1 MLVCPQCLFENPSH
15 HKFCQK
21 CGYSLTQQLCG
32 ECGSTVSLNVLDCP
46 NCGVRTGTV
55 WLAVVSRFPVE
66 CEYDTL
72 DPVENPSSSPEQD
85 RLGGAIAEISEET
98 QTQTDSIQVASS
110 VKSESEL
117 PPDQIASLSED
128 TVEVDSMAAET
139 ESNQIWG
146 LEAFDASEIPISD
159 ALDPDSSDDSN
170 HSIELKSDDSCLP
183 DLEKGMYLDENQR
196 YQLIEPLKPLKP
208 DETVTVEVL
217 DTQPLEMSPLEAA
230 QLNLL
235 SSSEK
240 MDTFVIAAAQAYFI
254 LQSQFQDHFPKLKD
268 AWKSDLYTV
277 VLLENYSDFPML
289 LEKFRDSQT
298 TPQQILS
305 LFQQMADLWEAL
317 ESWQSRQS
325 LLELTNIRVSLTS
338 PDQICLQQLYQELQA
353 DTISL
358 SDLGKAWK
366 ALIQQSQRTLLGS
379 LTQLLR
385 DLTEGEIETI
395 TQLQDRLTE
404 VEQELNS
411 SSTSETETPSIPISS
426 PTQIQEDVD
435 EDITEV
441 PTGGSVAPTI
451 PRLSPL
457 LHLEAVGATDIGR
470 RRQRNEDSFGVQ
482 TTIHEQQTPQGRVVE
497 AKGLYIL
504 CDGMGGHASGEVASQ
519 LAVDTLKQYFQS
531 QLTGELP
538 TPKMIKNAIIQTNTT
553 IFEANQGAVRSGIG
567 RMGTT
572 LVMAIV
578 AENQVAIA
586 HVGDSR
592 LYRLTSQGLE
602 QITVDHEVGQREI
615 QRGVSP
621 EVAYARPDA
630 YQLTQALGPRDRNF
644 VKPDIQFLEVQEN
657 TVFILASDGLTDN
670 DLLEIYYA
678 THLDPLLNPKTDL
691 DAGVKQLIE
700 LANEHNGHD
709 NITIIAIRMLV
720 SPSRK

>member
-21 CGYSLTQQLCG
+21 CGYSLTQRVCG
-32 ECGSTVSLNVLDCP
+32 ECGSTVSLSVLDCP
-46 NCGVRTGTV
+46 DCGTRTGTV
-55 WLAVVSRFPVE
+55 WLAVVSRLPVE
-66 CEYDTL
+66 CEHDIL
-72 DPVENPSSSPEQD
+72 DRVENPSSSPERD

-98 QTQTDSIQVASS
+98 QTQTDKIQAAW
-110 VKSESEL
+110 VKSEPEL
-117 PPDQIASLSED
+117 TPDQMASLSENG
-128 TVEVDSMAAET
+128 VEIDSVA
-139 ESNQIWG
+139 SDQIWG
-146 LEAFDASEIPISD
+146 SEAFDASEIPVCD
-159 ALDPDSSDDSN
+159 ALDPDASDDSN
-170 HSIELKSDDSCLP
+170 DSVELKSDASCLP
-183 DLEKGMYLDENQR
+183 GLDKGMYLDENQR
-196 YQLIEPLKPLKP
+196 YQLIEPLETLKP

-254 LQSQFQDHFPKLKD
+254 LQSQFQNHFPKLKD

-277 VLLENYSDFPML
+277 VLLENYSNFPML
-289 LEKFRDSQT
+289 LEKFKDSQT

-305 LFQQMADLWEAL
+305 GFQQMADLWEPL
-317 ESWQSRQS
+317 EEFQCRQS
-325 LLELTNIRVSLTS
+325 LLELTNILVSPTF
-338 PDQICLQQLYQELQA
+338 PHEICLQKLYRDFRA
-353 DTISL
+353 DTVSL

-366 ALIQQSQRTLLGS
+366 TLIQQSQRTLFGS

-385 DLTEGEIETI
+385 DLNEGEIKTI
-395 TQLQDRLTE
+395 TQLQNQLAE

-411 SSTSETETPSIPISS
+411 SSTETPVIPISS
-426 PTQIQEDVD
+426 PTRIQEDVD
-435 EDITEV
+435 DDITDV

-451 PRLSPL
+451 PRLSQL

-538 TPKMIKNAIIQTNTT
+538 TSEMIKNAIIQANTT
-553 IFEANQGAVRSGIG
+553 IYEANQEAVRSGVG

-592 LYRLTSQGLE
+592 LYRLTSRGIE

-621 EVAYARPDA
+621 DVAYARPDA

-644 VKPDIQFLEVQEN
+644 VKPDIQFLEVQED

-691 DAGVKQLIE
+691 DAGVNQLIE